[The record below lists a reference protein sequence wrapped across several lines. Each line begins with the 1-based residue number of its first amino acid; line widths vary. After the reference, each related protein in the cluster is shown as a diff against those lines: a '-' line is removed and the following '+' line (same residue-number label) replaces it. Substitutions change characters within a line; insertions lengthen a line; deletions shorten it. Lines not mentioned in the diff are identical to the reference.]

1 MLQVAVA
8 IVCLSAF
15 HTNAFAASRELENAR
30 QRLIEGES
38 LYSQATRIV
47 AATPSTAGAG
57 AGAGLANPN
66 NLGGRFY
73 ERERKFQEAMRVNP
87 SKLKNDQAI
96 DIYLAIGVLDT
107 FLFDAVVASISQ
119 CNTHDARLDLKV
131 ARALLDEGRRL
142 AAGGVR
148 REFTPPEIV
157 ENGRSYCR

>member
-47 AATPSTAGAG
+47 AAT
-57 AGAGLANPN
+57 GLANPN

>member
-1 MLQVAVA
+1 VLQVAVA

-15 HTNAFAASRELENAR
+15 HTNASAASRELENAR

-47 AATPSTAGAG
+47 AATPSTAG

-142 AAGGVR
+142 AAGGAR